1 MPRSS
6 YPQRT
11 SRRRFLQNAALS
23 AAGLG
28 LTQSIGGCGWRLG
41 NIRGPATGGN
51 AQELFLYTWA
61 QYVDQ
66 QLINDFQK
74 QSGLKTIPEL
84 YDSNEKMLAAL
95 QAGKGANFSIL
106 YPSEY
111 FLPKLINAGLLAMLD
126 HSRLENLD
134 RLMPQF
140 RHSIIDDENHYGI
153 PFAWGTT
160 GLIYNSEKIP
170 EGISDWDYLW
180 SNKEKLTRKMTL
192 LDDSREVIGLALKS
206 LGYSLNEENPD
217 RIKKAYE
224 KLVKLK
230 PHLSRFATDG
240 WQTLLATGDIWIG
253 MGYSSDAGT
262 LLKENPHL
270 RYVVPKPG
278 SSRWSDWMVIP
289 KAAPNPDAAYQ
300 WMNYLLQE
308 DIAANLALR
317 LAVTTPNIAAVKRLP
332 LEIQSNVV
340 SYPPSD
346 ILARCEAMTSL
357 SPAAEAIFD
366 RYWIQLNAS

>member
-1 MPRSS
+1 MSRPF
-6 YPQRT
+6 PLQT
-11 SRRRFLQNAALS
+11 SRRRFLQTAALS
-23 AAGLG
+23 ATGLG
-28 LTQSIGGCGWRLG
+28 LAQSLGGCGWRLG
-41 NIRGPATGGN
+41 NIREPATGGN

-66 QLINDFQK
+66 DLIKDFQK

-84 YDSNEKMLAAL
+84 FDSNEKMLAAI

-111 FLPKLINAGLLAMLD
+111 FLPKLVSAGILAQLD
-126 HSRLENLD
+126 HSRIENLD
-134 RLMPQF
+134 SIMPQF
-140 RHSIIDDENHYGI
+140 RHSIADDDNHYGI

-180 SNKEKLTRKMTL
+180 KNKEKLTRKMTL
-192 LDDSREVIGLALKS
+192 LEDVREVMGMALKS
-206 LGYSLNEENPD
+206 LGHSINEENPA
-217 RIKKAYE
+217 RLKKAYE
-224 KLVKLK
+224 KLNQLK
-230 PHLSRFATDG
+230 PHLSSFTTDG
-240 WQTLLATGDIWIG
+240 WKQQIGAGDLWVA

-262 LLKENPHL
+262 LLKESPHL

-278 SSRWSDWMVIP
+278 ASRWSDWMVIP
-289 KAAPNPDAAYQ
+289 KAAPNPGAAYQ
-300 WMNYLLQE
+300 WINYVLQE
-308 DIAANLALR
+308 EIAANLAQR
-317 LAVTTPNIAAVKRLP
+317 LAVTTPNLRAMKRLP
-332 LEIQSNVV
+332 PEIQSNPV
-340 SYPPSD
+340 SYPSTE

-357 SPAAEAIFD
+357 SPAAEALFE